1 MTDGTTYSRTSSK
14 TERHIVD
21 ILIEERAVNLMRY
34 PTLWRVIKAVSYGI
48 LGYDRAVQMADT
60 IAPLRGQET
69 FLFMSYL
76 LQLQLSVTGKQYIP
90 ASGAAIVTPNH
101 PAGIADGIA
110 VWDAIKDIR
119 QDIVFMGN
127 RDSIRVSPGLADI
140 VIPVEWRDEFRSP
153 KRNRETIRALQKAIK
168 DERLIVIFPSGRLAL
183 PSFSGLVEQPWQI
196 TALQLAQK
204 YELDVIPIH
213 IKGHNTLFF
222 YAISYINN
230 ELRDMSL
237 FRELL
242 NKSGQRYRLTIGE
255 PTQIEG
261 NVTETTKKMQN
272 FVLKDLGNGKTAFT
286 DNT

>member
-1 MTDGTTYSRTSSK
+1 MTDGTTYSGTSSK

-21 ILIEERAVNLMRY
+21 VLIEERAVNLMRY
-34 PTLWRVIKAVSYGI
+34 PALWRVIKAVSYGI

-60 IAPLRGQET
+60 IAPLRGKET
-69 FLFMSYL
+69 FQFMSNL

-119 QDIVFMGN
+119 QDIVFVAN
-127 RDSIRVSPGLADI
+127 RDAIRASPGLADI
-140 VIPVEWRDEFRSP
+140 IIPVEWRDEFRSP
-153 KRNRETIRALQKAIK
+153 KRNRETIRALRRAIK
-168 DERLIVIFPSGRLAL
+168 DERLIVIFPSGKLAL

-213 IKGHNTLFF
+213 IKGHNTFFF
-222 YAISYINN
+222 YTISYINN

-261 NVTETTKKMQN
+261 NVTETTKKLQN
-272 FVLKDLGNGKTAFT
+272 FVLNDLASCKTAFT

>member
-1 MTDGTTYSRTSSK
+1 MTDGTTYSGASTK
-14 TERHIVD
+14 TKRHIVD
-21 ILIEERAVNLMRY
+21 VLIEERAVNLMRH
-34 PTLWRVIKAVSYGI
+34 PALWRVIKALSYRI

-60 IAPLRGQET
+60 IAPLRGKET
-69 FLFMSYL
+69 FQYMSNL

-110 VWDAIKDIR
+110 VWDAIKEIR
-119 QDIVFMGN
+119 QDIIFVAN
-127 RDSIRVSPGLADI
+127 RDAIRASPGLADI
-140 VIPVEWRDEFRSP
+140 IIPVEWRDEFRSP
-153 KRNRETIRALQKAIK
+153 KRNRETIRALQQAIK
-168 DERLIVIFPSGRLAL
+168 DERLIVIFPSGKLAL

-213 IKGHNTLFF
+213 IKGHNTFFF
-222 YAISYINN
+222 YAVSYINN

-242 NKSGQRYRLTIGE
+242 NKSGQSYQLTIGE
-255 PTQIEG
+255 PTRVEG
-261 NVTETTKKMQN
+261 NVTETTKKLQN
-272 FVLKDLGNGKTAFT
+272 FVLKDLGSGKTAFS

>member
-1 MTDGTTYSRTSSK
+1 MTDGTTYSGASTK
-14 TERHIVD
+14 TKRHIVD
-21 ILIEERAVNLMRY
+21 VLIEERAVNLMRH
-34 PTLWRVIKAVSYGI
+34 PALWRVIKALSYRI

-60 IAPLRGQET
+60 IAPLRGKET
-69 FLFMSYL
+69 FQYMSNL

-110 VWDAIKDIR
+110 VWDAIKEIR
-119 QDIVFMGN
+119 QDIIFVAN
-127 RDSIRVSPGLADI
+127 RDAIRASPGLADI
-140 VIPVEWRDEFRSP
+140 IIPVEWRDEFRSP
-153 KRNRETIRALQKAIK
+153 KRNRETIRALQQAIK
-168 DERLIVIFPSGRLAL
+168 DERLIVIFPSGKLAL
-183 PSFSGLVEQPWQI
+183 PSFFGLVEQPWQI

-213 IKGHNTLFF
+213 IKGHNTFFF
-222 YAISYINN
+222 YAVSYINN

-242 NKSGQRYRLTIGE
+242 NKSGQSYQLTIGE
-255 PTQIEG
+255 PTRVEG
-261 NVTETTKKMQN
+261 NVTETTKKLQN
-272 FVLKDLGNGKTAFT
+272 FVLKDLGSGKTAFS

>member
-1 MTDGTTYSRTSSK
+1 MTDGTTYSSASSK

-21 ILIEERAVNLMRY
+21 VLIEERAVNLMRH
-34 PTLWRVIKAVSYGI
+34 PALWRVIKALSYGI

-60 IAPLRGQET
+60 IAPLRGKET
-69 FLFMSYL
+69 FQYMSNL
-76 LQLQLSVTGKQYIP
+76 LQLRLSVTGKQYIP

-110 VWDAIKDIR
+110 VWDAIKEIR
-119 QDIVFMGN
+119 QDIIFVAN
-127 RDSIRVSPGLADI
+127 RDAIRASPGLADI
-140 VIPVEWRDEFRSP
+140 IIPVEWRDEFRSP
-153 KRNRETIRALQKAIK
+153 KRNRETIRALQRAIK
-168 DERLIVIFPSGRLAL
+168 DERLIVIFPSGKLAL

-213 IKGHNTLFF
+213 IKGHNTFFF
-222 YAISYINN
+222 YAVSYINN

-242 NKSGQRYRLTIGE
+242 NKSGQRYQLTIGE
-255 PTQIEG
+255 PTRVEG
-261 NVTETTKKMQN
+261 NVTETTKKLQN
-272 FVLKDLGNGKTAFT
+272 FVLKDLGSGKTAFS

>member
-69 FLFMSYL
+69 FQFMSNL

-110 VWDAIKDIR
+110 VWDAIKDTR

-272 FVLKDLGNGKTAFT
+272 FVLKELGNGKTAFT